1 MNIMKNNKSSNG
13 LHDKITM
20 TRKIVKVLKLIW
32 DYVNIFDIPKLTRE
46 IGCDV
51 KHIRK
56 CYDDSQEAIN
66 KYKHEL
72 EAERKDRI
80 KEQNLFVSVMDHIDD
95 MLWSKDLDGR
105 YIVANKAF
113 REKFCY
119 GLEWAEMQGK
129 NDVELAKIFKDK
141 VGNENHTFGEVCAN
155 SDEVILRTEVAKE
168 FLEYGKING
177 KMMKLVVNKSPVY
190 NYQGTMF
197 ATCGTGRDIT
207 SWHDALE
214 QVIRNVHAKNSCF
227 SQEDIDLIFSE
238 LNKLK
243 FDEGDH
249 DVSIR

>member
-1 MNIMKNNKSSNG
+1 MSIIKESRNG
-13 LHDKITM
+13 LQNRTAMQKAVD
-20 TRKIVKVLKLIW
+20 VLRTVW
-32 DYVNIFDIPKLTRE
+32 NYVNIFDIPKLTRE

-66 KYKHEL
+66 KYREEL
-72 EAERKDRI
+72 ELERQERI

-95 MLWSKDLDGR
+95 MLWAKDIDGR

-119 GLEWAEMQGK
+119 GLSWNDIQGK
-129 NDVELAKIFKDK
+129 NDIELTKIFKDK
-141 VGNENHTFGEVCAN
+141 VGNDNHTFGEVCAN
-155 SDEVILRTEVAKE
+155 SDDVILRTEIPKE

-177 KMMKLVVNKSPVY
+177 RMMKLVVNKSPVY
-190 NYQGTMF
+190 NNECKLF

-207 SWHDALE
+207 DWHDSLE
-214 QVIRNVHAKNSCF
+214 QAIKKVHEGCSCF
-227 SQEDIDLIFSE
+227 GQEETDMLLKE

-243 FDEGDH
+243 FEEGDH
-249 DVSIR
+249 NVSVR

>member
-1 MNIMKNNKSSNG
+1 MVIKDSRTGLQNRTIMQ
-13 LHDKITM
+13 
-20 TRKIVKVLKLIW
+20 KIVDGLKVVW
-32 DYVNIFDIPKLTRE
+32 NYVNIFDIPKLTRE

-56 CYDDSQEAIN
+56 YYDDSQKAIEN
-66 KYKHEL
+66 YKIEL
-72 EAERKDRI
+72 ERERKERI

-113 REKFCY
+113 RNKFCY
-119 GLEWAEMQGK
+119 GLEWNEMQGK

-141 VGNENHTFGEVCAN
+141 VGSENHTFGEVCAN
-155 SDEVILRTEVAKE
+155 SDEVMLRTEVAKE
-168 FLEYGKING
+168 FLEYGLING

-190 NYQGTMF
+190 NNKGELC

-207 SWHDALE
+207 DWHDSLE
-214 QVIRNVHAKNSCF
+214 EAINKVREGCSCF
-227 SQEDIDLIFSE
+227 GQEETEMLLKE

-243 FDEGDH
+243 FVEGDQCQH
-249 DVSIR
+249 

>member
-1 MNIMKNNKSSNG
+1 MVIKDSITGLQNRTIINKIIG
-13 LHDKITM
+13 I
-20 TRKIVKVLKLIW
+20 LKYIW
-32 DYVNIFDIPKLTRE
+32 KQVNVFDIPQLTRD
-46 IGCDV
+46 ISLDV

-56 CYDDSQEAIN
+56 YYDDSQKAIED
-66 KYKHEL
+66 YKIEL
-72 EAERKDRI
+72 EAERRERI

-141 VGNENHTFGEVCAN
+141 VGSENHTFGEVCAN

-243 FDEGDH
+243 FEEGDH
-249 DVSIR
+249 NVSIG